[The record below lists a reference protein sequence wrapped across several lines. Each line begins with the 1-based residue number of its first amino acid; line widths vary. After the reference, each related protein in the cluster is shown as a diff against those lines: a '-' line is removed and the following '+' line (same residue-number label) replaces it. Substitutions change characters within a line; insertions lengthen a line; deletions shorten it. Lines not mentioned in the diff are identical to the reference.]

1 MQVNSQSGFFI
12 SLEGIE
18 GTGKTTQAAYL
29 FDRLTALGFGCL
41 LTHEPGDTIIGERI
55 REVLLHT
62 DHKEMTFMT
71 ELLLYNAARAQLL
84 DEKIRPALAKGMVV
98 ITDRFSDSTVAY
110 QGYGRG
116 IDLGIIANLD
126 LIATNGA
133 KPDLTLLFDLDIETG
148 LRRNRKINKIDRLEL
163 EEIEF
168 HKRVRQGFIEI
179 TGKEPGRV
187 RIIDASLPLEKV
199 REAAWKIVSEE
210 MNKRGML
217 NPTRPP
223 LAKGRSEEG

>member
-1 MQVNSQSGFFI
+1 MRVNSKASFFI

-18 GTGKTTQAAYL
+18 GTGKTTQSVYL
-29 FDRLTALGFGCL
+29 SDRLTALGLGCL
-41 LTHEPGDTIIGERI
+41 LTHEPGDTVIGEKI

-62 DHKEMTFMT
+62 GHKEMTFMT

-84 DEKIRPALAKGMVV
+84 DEKIRPALAEGLIV

-116 IDLGIIANLD
+116 IDLE
-126 LIATNGA
+126 LIASLDSIATKGT

-163 EEIEF
+163 EDIAF
-168 HKRVRQGFIEI
+168 HTKVRQGFNEI
-179 TGKEPGRV
+179 ARKEPGRV
-187 RIIDASLPLEKV
+187 RIVDASLSLEKV
-199 REAAWKIVSEE
+199 QESAWKILSEE
-210 MNKRGML
+210 IKK
-217 NPTRPP
+217 
-223 LAKGRSEEG
+223 KGLL